1 MRSYH
6 FPGDVRG
13 RSVWAAV
20 VALATLFAAIEVSA
34 QIASNV
40 RSGEAGWVVIPV
52 EQYKELRAKAYPT
65 EPEPEPPPAQA
76 TLTRADYDLHVNGE
90 LARGRVTLAVDV
102 LKDGWVRVPI
112 PLGVLVREAR
122 VDGKLVSL
130 TPMPTAKGVNQLTAV
145 LAHPGRTV
153 LMLDVALPVA
163 TAPGEESLYLPATET
178 GITRAMLQLPRQ
190 GVDLRISGGLVTEKS
205 EADALSKWVAYGRGN
220 EPLTF
225 TWRRKTEDHR
235 GDQPLRMRGSLT
247 ELVSLGEDST
257 SVQAEVSVDVSQGAA
272 KEVQVEL
279 SDQDFT
285 VNQVMGAMVADWET
299 SKGILSVKFLEPI
312 EQNAR
317 LVLNGEL
324 KTPKEG
330 NIKIPILR
338 IAGVERDTSG
348 IAVEVLGAG
357 EIKGTK
363 AEGLE
368 AADGSDLGEMVAS
381 RQSPSLAAFRVRSVG
396 NTTRS
401 LSVDIV
407 RYAQQA
413 VLLANVEEARYE
425 ILLSNQGKTLVRA
438 RYAVRNNQRNFIKVG
453 LPSGASVWSASLA
466 GKPVRPGQ
474 APDGSFLLP
483 LEKARGGEDATP
495 FEVQLLYLIRGSAW
509 DDKGRL
515 KLPLPSLDLPV
526 SRTGLLAYYPPLFKI
541 SAEPGSFRTSE
552 YEPPSSMAFNHEPPP
567 MPPPPPPMSLPA
579 QGQLGAVDEEK
590 TRQLVD
596 SFKLKSEAGRVIGIL
611 PVDIAFPELG
621 PSVFLVSELTS
632 EGQVPLA
639 ELNYQRDK
647 KGGVR

>member
-1 MRSYH
+1 MTGKTMRSYH

-257 SVQAEVSVDVSQGAA
+257 SVQAEVSVDVS
-272 KEVQVEL
+272 
-279 SDQDFT
+279 
-285 VNQVMGAMVADWET
+285 
-299 SKGILSVKFLEPI
+299 
-312 EQNAR
+312 
-317 LVLNGEL
+317 
-324 KTPKEG
+324 
-330 NIKIPILR
+330 
-338 IAGVERDTSG
+338 
-348 IAVEVLGAG
+348 
-357 EIKGTK
+357 
-363 AEGLE
+363 
-368 AADGSDLGEMVAS
+368 
-381 RQSPSLAAFRVRSVG
+381 
-396 NTTRS
+396 
-401 LSVDIV
+401 
-407 RYAQQA
+407 
-413 VLLANVEEARYE
+413 
-425 ILLSNQGKTLVRA
+425 
-438 RYAVRNNQRNFIKVG
+438 
-453 LPSGASVWSASLA
+453 
-466 GKPVRPGQ
+466 
-474 APDGSFLLP
+474 
-483 LEKARGGEDATP
+483 
-495 FEVQLLYLIRGSAW
+495 
-509 DDKGRL
+509 
-515 KLPLPSLDLPV
+515 
-526 SRTGLLAYYPPLFKI
+526 
-541 SAEPGSFRTSE
+541 
-552 YEPPSSMAFNHEPPP
+552 
-567 MPPPPPPMSLPA
+567 
-579 QGQLGAVDEEK
+579 
-590 TRQLVD
+590 
-596 SFKLKSEAGRVIGIL
+596 
-611 PVDIAFPELG
+611 
-621 PSVFLVSELTS
+621 
-632 EGQVPLA
+632 
-639 ELNYQRDK
+639 
-647 KGGVR
+647 